1 MKKIYVLLMLL
12 GLSFGKTMAQCQANF
27 TYTLNAAGNVTFS
40 NTSVVTSTAP
50 IFWWDFGDNSSSS
63 ALSPNHTYS
72 TNGTYIV
79 SLNLADSFPTPCYDT
94 YTAAIVISNTA
105 CAVSAN
111 ASTVQSANG
120 LVYFTNNSTG
130 VLPSTTYTIG
140 FGDNTSATFTNF
152 IGTSHTY
159 SASGN
164 YFFYMQVANS
174 PSCISIYSTMLNV
187 VVQSCSLN
195 ANFAHSVNGGT
206 VSFNNTSVGTST
218 STQYY
223 WDFGNFNN
231 SFQQNPAPEV
241 YLYNGTYTVSLTVLD
256 SVQFFCSSTIT
267 KTITITNAPCYVNST
282 FAMAKDSSALPA
294 IVWNAYP
301 NYPLNVTSV
310 TWSWG
315 DNSTSN
321 ALYPSHTYSAAGF
334 YNICLTVS
342 VSCGSQ
348 STTCFNAS
356 INRSS
361 ENNAIATVN
370 VINQTTGLAQLTGD
384 PLSEVV
390 IYPNP
395 NNGQFTLNGI
405 DKRIQRITVLNM
417 LGQSVYTQEVN
428 EQEKL
433 DLNLDLPKGI
443 YFVQMGNASGLSQT
457 KKIVIQ

>member
-1 MKKIYVLLMLL
+1 
-12 GLSFGKTMAQCQANF
+12 
-27 TYTLNAAGNVTFS
+27 
-40 NTSVVTSTAP
+40 
-50 IFWWDFGDNSSSS
+50 
-63 ALSPNHTYS
+63 
-72 TNGTYIV
+72 
-79 SLNLADSFPTPCYDT
+79 
-94 YTAAIVISNTA
+94 
-105 CAVSAN
+105 
-111 ASTVQSANG
+111 
-120 LVYFTNNSTG
+120 
-130 VLPSTTYTIG
+130 
-140 FGDNTSATFTNF
+140 
-152 IGTSHTY
+152 
-159 SASGN
+159 
-164 YFFYMQVANS
+164 
-174 PSCISIYSTMLNV
+174 
-187 VVQSCSLN
+187 
-195 ANFAHSVNGGT
+195 
-206 VSFNNTSVGTST
+206 
-218 STQYY
+218 
-223 WDFGNFNN
+223 
-231 SFQQNPAPEV
+231 
-241 YLYNGTYTVSLTVLD
+241 
-256 SVQFFCSSTIT
+256 
-267 KTITITNAPCYVNST
+267 
-282 FAMAKDSSALPA
+282 MAKDSSALPA

-356 INRSS
+356 INRSI

-417 LGQSVYTQEVN
+417 LGQSVYTQEIN